1 MMAEDGALLLLLLL
15 LIAHRP
21 HPSNQ
26 SMKEKARKGQSNALI
41 HAFSAELLSYFDGP
55 KTT

>member
-1 MMAEDGALLLLLLL
+1 MMAEDGALLLLL